1 MILAVN
7 TSAPQFSLSLLSL
20 DGTVVAEHL
29 MSQRKG
35 HFGDLMPS
43 LEFLLRSIEEDIRQV
58 RSIGVAVGPGSFT
71 GLRIGLSL
79 VKGLSHALGIPV
91 VGVPTLEAMALQVTC
106 QDRPVVAMIQSRKGE
121 VFAAAFFQERE
132 GGLQRIMEDR
142 WVRLEEVPGLLQGP
156 AVLVGNDYRDQG
168 IKMRGLAAY
177 NGISLAPPHCWAP
190 RASSVGTLALRRFLE
205 GEADDPHTLHPIY
218 LRPPDIRP
226 NPYAHI

>member
-20 DGTVVAEHL
+20 EGAVAAEHL

-43 LEFLLRSIEEDIRQV
+43 LQFLLRSIEGDIRQV

-79 VKGLSHALGIPV
+79 VKGLSHALNVPV
-91 VGVPTLEAMALQVTC
+91 VGVSSLEALAVQVPC

-121 VFAAAFFQERE
+121 VFASAFVWETE
-132 GGLQRIMEDR
+132 GRLVRILEDT
-142 WVRLEEVPGLLQGP
+142 WVRLEEVTGLLQGP
-156 AVLVGNDYRDQG
+156 AVLVGNDYGGQG
-168 IKMRGLAAY
+168 ILMEGLVPDR
-177 NGISLAPPHCWAP
+177 ITLAPPHCWAP
-190 RASSVGTLALRRFLE
+190 RASAVGTLALRRLRE
-205 GEADDPHTLHPIY
+205 GEADDPHALHPIY

-226 NPYAHI
+226 NPYAGI